1 MAKKK
6 APTAEAEKTTPA
18 KGSDLTKVISGPKLK
33 KLMAAKRSA
42 TKDASEINGQIGSE
56 IKSCIENDNLH
67 RGAFTL
73 ICRLDRMEPESLRN
87 FMDNFEYLYDA
98 SGLQKRAESVIRM
111 PLEEGDGEEG
121 DGEEDEGDSKV
132 TKFPTAKQAAE
143 AAE

>member
-6 APTAEAEKTTPA
+6 APPAEADGETEKTTAPA
-18 KGSDLTKVISGPKLK
+18 KGTDLTKVISGPKLK
-33 KLMAAKRSA
+33 KLMSAKRSA

-56 IKSCIENDNLH
+56 IKTAIENDNLH

-98 SGLQKRAESVIRM
+98 SGLQKRAESVMRM
-111 PLEEGDGEEG
+111 PLEDGDE
-121 DGEEDEGDSKV
+121 EEDDGKV
-132 TKFPTAKQAAE
+132 TKFPSQKE